1 MEVEMVEMTE
11 ELLGEVS
18 EAAVKVA
25 GEAED
30 SEEER
35 AGAAVKVAG
44 EAEDSEEERA
54 GAVVKAEAGEA
65 TVEALKARAKPN
77 VFSRLAAS
85 KPPLHHIST
94 KNLSPLRCL

>member
-1 MEVEMVEMTE
+1 MEGSAEDEGGVRMEVEMVEMTE

-18 EAAVKVA
+18 E
-25 GEAED
+25 
-30 SEEER
+30 
-35 AGAAVKVAG
+35 AAVKVAG

-85 KPPLHHIST
+85 KPPLSTSLHHIST

>member
-1 MEVEMVEMTE
+1 MEGSAEDEGGVRMEGEMVEMTE

-18 EAAVKVA
+18 E
-25 GEAED
+25 
-30 SEEER
+30 
-35 AGAAVKVAG
+35 AAVKVAG